1 MQSAYSTLSFRSAGL
16 RLRLLRTL
24 AEIEHSKAQGKVAKA
39 MANAQRGELPNE
51 AEQREI
57 AEAQEVMN
65 KADKAIKDNVR
76 TPLSTA
82 D

>member
-1 MQSAYSTLSFRSAGL
+1 
-16 RLRLLRTL
+16 
-24 AEIEHSKAQGKVAKA
+24 
-39 MANAQRGELPNE
+39 MANAQRGEMPNE
-51 AEQREI
+51 MEQREI